1 MIDNMKYIKVRE
13 AFEDI
18 PTDSELY
25 IFDFD
30 DSLAHSPSFEET
42 ILPLLKEDL
51 QELVDRS
58 VAYIGVNK
66 SDIQHKDGRLYVN
79 DPEKQIQVKGNWVRK
94 GDSVYMVTPHK
105 WSFIE
110 ESFPKKLTELAN
122 KYKEVRNKAIVTAR
136 PEDIR
141 EKFTELLNDLGI
153 EYPNYGLF
161 MFPRTEGAGAPG
173 PWKAKTIIKLVEENP
188 NFKHVYFYDDNPKV
202 VNKVT
207 REVTSYFGDSIDF
220 KSFRVKY
227 N

>member
-1 MIDNMKYIKVRE
+1 MKYIKIRE
-13 AFEDI
+13 SFEEDV
-18 PTDSELY
+18 PVDSELY

-30 DSLAHSPSFEET
+30 DTLASSPSFEET

-58 VAYIGVNK
+58 VSYIGINK
-66 SDIQHKDGRLYVN
+66 SDIQYKDGRLFVS
-79 DPEKQIQVKGNWVRK
+79 DPEKQIQIKGNWVRK
-94 GDSVYMVTPHK
+94 GDNVYMVTPHK

-110 ESFPKKLTELAN
+110 ESFPKKLTELAK
-122 KYKEVRNKAIVTAR
+122 KYKEVKNKAIVTAR

-141 EKFTELLNDLGI
+141 DKFVELLNDLEI

-161 MFPRTEGAGAPG
+161 MFPRSEGAGAPG
-173 PWKAKTIIKLVEENP
+173 PWKAKTIINLIEGNP
-188 NFKHVYFYDDNPKV
+188 NFTNVYFYDDNPKV

-207 REVTSYFGDSIDF
+207 REVLGHFDDAINF